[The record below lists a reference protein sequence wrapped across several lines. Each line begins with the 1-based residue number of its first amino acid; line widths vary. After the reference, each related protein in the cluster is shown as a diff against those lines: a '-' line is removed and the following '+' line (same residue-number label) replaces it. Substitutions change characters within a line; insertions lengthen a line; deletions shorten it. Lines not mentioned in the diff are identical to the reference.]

1 MLRGPPDLVR
11 HPGAEIA
18 VFGLVLAFLHKRDA
32 GSAVRLSVAI
42 ENDQGLQR
50 VVENVSDDRG
60 ERHSAVDMREAPVTC
75 KAG

>member
-1 MLRGPPDLVR
+1 
-11 HPGAEIA
+11 
-18 VFGLVLAFLHKRDA
+18 
-32 GSAVRLSVAI
+32 VRLSVAI